1 MPTVPAIR
9 VPRQRTTAAAI
20 LVLVS
25 AVLLLSSALS
35 ACEYAYEDD
44 HWIDDGPSASA
55 SPPTDAAVPNPE
67 RNRPVSGEELDDWAD
82 EVLPD
87 PEDEGEV
94 LKSGYGSVA
103 AGEARSETTPQ
114 LSSGSYS
121 VTLAC
126 RSPARVSFTVR
137 NGENTL
143 VDLNLRCGTARV
155 SVVYLAADTVLTVQA
170 AGRAAANFAYSVTKI

>member
-1 MPTVPAIR
+1 

-25 AVLLLSSALS
+25 AVLLLGSALS

-55 SPPTDAAVPNPE
+55 SPPTDAAVPPNPE
-67 RNRPVSGEELDDWAD
+67 RNRPVSGEELEDWAGD
-82 EVLPD
+82 MLPD
-87 PEDEGEV
+87 PDEAAV
-94 LKSGYGSVA
+94 LQSGYGSVA

-155 SVVYLAADTVLTVQA
+155 SVVYLAADTVLTVQV
-170 AGRAAANFAYSVTKI
+170 AGRAAANFAYSVTNI

>member
-1 MPTVPAIR
+1 MPSVPAIR
-9 VPRQRTTAAAI
+9 VPRQRTTAGA
-20 LVLVS
+20 VLVS
-25 AVLLLSSALS
+25 AVLLLGSALS

-44 HWIDDGPSASA
+44 HWIDAPSASA
-55 SPPTDAAVPNPE
+55 SPPADAAVPPNPE
-67 RNRPVSGEELDDWAD
+67 RNRPVSGEDLDDWAD
-82 EVLPD
+82 DMLPD

-94 LKSGYGSVA
+94 LKSGYGSVG

-137 NGENTL
+137 NGENAL

-155 SVVYLAADTVLTVQA
+155 SVVYLAADSVLTVQV

>member
-9 VPRQRTTAAAI
+9 VPRQRTTAATI

-25 AVLLLSSALS
+25 AVLLLGSALS

-55 SPPTDAAVPNPE
+55 PPPTDAAVPNPE

-87 PEDEGEV
+87 PDEAAV
-94 LKSGYGSVA
+94 LQSGYGSMA